1 MHENKRYGH
10 IIDPRSGWPTSNGV
24 NSVTVVAKSCLEAG
38 IYSTVCYILGVDE
51 GLSFASNFPEVDV
64 CIQSDQG
71 TDGNPQFERWL
82 VKEDNDKES

>member
-24 NSVTVVAKSCLEAG
+24 ISVTIIAKNCLEAG
-38 IYSTVCYILGVDE
+38 IYSTVCYILGLNE
-51 GLSFASNFPEVDV
+51 GLNFVSNFPEVDV

-71 TDGNPQFERWL
+71 IEGNTQFEKWL
-82 VKEDNDKES
+82 VKEGNDKEN